1 MPAREEKRRGMGLR
15 GKFAVG
21 IMILGAALMTAML
34 TLTYAL
40 YRNASLEKYRHIV
53 AAAAQSAAQLV
64 DGDDA
69 RRYLDTGEP
78 DAQYYATAALLQG
91 ILDYSELTYL
101 YVYLP
106 RWEEGY
112 CEFVFDAEQRAEAA
126 PAAPGAGAAAAGG
139 TGAGGAG
146 SRAAGSDAAAPG
158 AGMDDA
164 APASALGTR
173 MEILGPEQDSS
184 VTAVRQV
191 ADTLRPN
198 LELNLSHSQYGSL
211 VSAFCPL
218 LDSRGELAAIVG
230 ADVDVRHVFAEVN
243 RIALL
248 TGAIIALLVA
258 LAISLFQ
265 MYFARTMIRPI
276 RALAAHAQ
284 NFSRRRNEQGRLYLE
299 PIRISTRDEIED
311 LAEAFAQTARDI
323 IQHVDDVTR
332 LTDERRRLEA
342 EMGVAARIQA
352 SVLSH
357 DFGIAPNPGDFCL
370 FAMMDPAREVG
381 GDFYDFFML
390 DGRRLALIVGD
401 VSGKGVPAALFMMMS
416 KSIIRARLGRGAP
429 LAQAFAEANSLLCQN
444 NGEDMFVTVLCA
456 LLDIETGELA
466 IADAGH
472 GPPVL
477 IGPDG
482 AARKLETKPSLFMG
496 AMDGVAYAATG
507 GRMSPGDRLL
517 LYTDG
522 VNEAMDSDGR
532 FFGEDGLMA
541 SIRAHGGDAGVASLL
556 ARVREDI
563 RAFAGAAPQSDDI
576 TMLAVRYRGGGEAAG
591 AGDAASGGGGAG
603 AGGAGQ
609 SDSGGEATVAGDG
622 AGDKADSGAGDGE
635 GEMDAA
641 GETGVADETDAADD
655 KAGSGERARES
666 EAAPC
671 A

>member
-1 MPAREEKRRGMGLR
+1 
-15 GKFAVG
+15 
-21 IMILGAALMTAML
+21 
-34 TLTYAL
+34 
-40 YRNASLEKYRHIV
+40 
-53 AAAAQSAAQLV
+53 
-64 DGDDA
+64 
-69 RRYLDTGEP
+69 
-78 DAQYYATAALLQG
+78 
-91 ILDYSELTYL
+91 
-101 YVYLP
+101 
-106 RWEEGY
+106 
-112 CEFVFDAEQRAEAA
+112 
-126 PAAPGAGAAAAGG
+126 
-139 TGAGGAG
+139 
-146 SRAAGSDAAAPG
+146 
-158 AGMDDA
+158 
-164 APASALGTR
+164 
-173 MEILGPEQDSS
+173 
-184 VTAVRQV
+184 
-191 ADTLRPN
+191 

-248 TGAIIALLVA
+248 TGAIIAVLVA

-311 LAEAFAQTARDI
+311 LAEAFTQTARDI

-357 DFGIAPNPGDFCL
+357 DFGIAPSPGDFCL

-416 KSIIRARLGRGAP
+416 KAVIRARLGRGAP
-429 LAQAFAEANSLLCQN
+429 LAQAFAEANAMLCRN

-507 GRMSPGDRLL
+507 GRMRPGDRLL

-522 VNEAMDSDGR
+522 VNEAMDPDGH

-541 SIRAHGGDAGVASLL
+541 SIRAHGGDADVAALL
-556 ARVREDI
+556 VRVRDDI

-591 AGDAASGGGGAG
+591 ADAGTGDVASGGGGAS
-603 AGGAGQ
+603 AGCAGDGAGQ
-609 SDSGGEATVAGDG
+609 SDSGGDAASAGDG
-622 AGDKADSGAGDGE
+622 GA

-641 GETGVADETDAADD
+641 GETGVADETDAAGD
-655 KAGSGERARES
+655 KAGAGERARES
-666 EAAPC
+666 EAPPHA
-671 A
+671 